1 MLRVQDL
8 KFERGDDVL
17 FAGVNLV
24 VYPPVKEWP
33 WWVATAW
40 ASLLSLTWC

>member
-17 FAGVNLV
+17 FDGVNLV
-24 VYPPVKEWP
+24 VYPVKGWQ
-33 WWVATAW
+33 WSVAMVLANQH
-40 ASLLSLTWC
+40 SLTWC